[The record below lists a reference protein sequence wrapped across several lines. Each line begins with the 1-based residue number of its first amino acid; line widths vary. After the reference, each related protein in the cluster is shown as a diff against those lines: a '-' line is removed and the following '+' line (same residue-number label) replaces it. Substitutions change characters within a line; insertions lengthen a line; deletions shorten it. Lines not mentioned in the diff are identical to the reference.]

1 VTHQNPGQSPREPYQ
16 PSRRDLLRPAE
27 YVGGAAIAAIFVG
40 VVVLVV
46 TRDWVLTLIGT
57 GGVFIV
63 VLMVLALLQ
72 MALKPDA
79 FEQAELAES
88 TGHGAGPAAPATPA
102 PAAGD
107 AGVGGDAPA
116 DGSAP
121 GDDEP
126 TGPSR

>member
-1 VTHQNPGQSPREPYQ
+1 MTHENPGQSPREPYQ
-16 PSRRDLLRPAE
+16 PSRRELLRPAE

-40 VVVLVV
+40 VVVLVA
-46 TRDWVLTLIGT
+46 TRDWMLTLIGT

-79 FEQAELAES
+79 FEQAELAQS
-88 TGHGAGPAAPATPA
+88 TGHGAGPAAPAEPG
-102 PAAGD
+102 PGAGD
-107 AGVGGDAPA
+107 AA
-116 DGSAP
+116 GSDTGAAAP

-126 TGPSR
+126 TGPAN

>member
-1 VTHQNPGQSPREPYQ
+1 MTNENPGQPPREPYQ
-16 PSRRDLLRPAE
+16 PSRRELLRPAE

-40 VVVLVV
+40 VVVLIA
-46 TRDWVLTLIGT
+46 TRDWMLTLIGT
-57 GGVFIV
+57 GGVFII

-88 TGHGAGPAAPATPA
+88 TGHGAGPGA
-102 PAAGD
+102 PAAPGAPVAGD
-107 AGVGGDAPA
+107 DAPA
-116 DGSAP
+116 AGSAP

-126 TGPSR
+126 TSAAN